1 MRLLT
6 FLSGGRSRIGAE
18 TAHGIV
24 DFQVAAPAL
33 PHTMLTLLSAGA
45 EAMESAHQ
53 AVARALRNATGLI
66 AAEQAQPLAPIPRPG
81 KILAIGF
88 NYRDHAA
95 ETGTPIPAAPVVFS
109 KACTAVIGPGAA
121 IEIPPAS
128 AMVDYEGELAVVIG
142 TRAKR
147 VARHEA
153 LRYVAGYTIMNDV
166 SARDYQRRS
175 GHCIAKSFD
184 TFAPMGPVLVTADEI
199 PDPSGLDLRT
209 VVSGDE
215 LQASNTG
222 NLIFDVPTLIEY
234 ISAGVTLEPGD
245 LISTGTPGGVGFRR
259 TPPRFLRAGDVVRI
273 EISGIGALE
282 NPVISA
288 AAQQISW

>member
-6 FLSGGRSRIGAE
+6 FLHNRRSRIGAE
-18 TAHGIV
+18 TARGIV
-24 DFQVAAPAL
+24 DFAVAAPTL
-33 PHTMLTLLSAGA
+33 PQTMLALLAAGA
-45 EAMESAHQ
+45 NALATAREA
-53 AVARALRNATGLI
+53 VVRALQDGSALI
-66 AAEQAQPLAPIPRPG
+66 AADQLQPLAPIPRPG

-88 NYRDHAA
+88 NYRDHAE

-109 KACTAVIGPGAA
+109 KACTSVIGPGAA
-121 IEIPPAS
+121 IEIPPTS

-147 VARHEA
+147 VTRHEA

-166 SARDYQRRS
+166 SARDYQQRS

-209 VVSGDE
+209 IVSGDE
-215 LQASNTG
+215 LQHSNTG

-234 ISAGVTLEPGD
+234 ISAGITLEPGD

-259 TPPRFLRAGDVVRI
+259 TPPRFLQPGDVVRI
-273 EISGIGALE
+273 EISGIGALQ
-282 NPVISA
+282 NPVVSVA
-288 AAQQISW
+288 